1 MRARLSMGAVGDGV
15 THNALY
21 ESFLATLECE
31 LLDRRSR
38 HE

>member
-1 MRARLSMGAVGDGV
+1 MAAVGDGV
-15 THNALY
+15 THNALC

-31 LLDRRSR
+31 LLDRGSP